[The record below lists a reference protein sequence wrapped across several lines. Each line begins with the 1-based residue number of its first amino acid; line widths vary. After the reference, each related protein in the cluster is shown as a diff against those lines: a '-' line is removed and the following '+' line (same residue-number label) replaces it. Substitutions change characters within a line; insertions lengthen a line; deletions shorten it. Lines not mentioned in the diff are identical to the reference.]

1 MIWIEL
7 QMRAAELMSLI
18 SLVWG
23 ALIEETW
30 YVCGVGLDLCQKLF
44 QRRQLFLRP
53 PPANLSLLFPTTSIC
68 YTFHTEGPSLSLNQ
82 DETSG

>member
-23 ALIEETW
+23 ALIEEMW

-53 PPANLSLLFPTTSIC
+53 PPANLSLLSPTTSIC
-68 YTFHTEGPSLSLNQ
+68 YTFHSEGPSLSLNQ